1 MIWMVLLM
9 TVMKF
14 QEFQFDL
21 KLQADLIWTSSDLRQ
36 LSIWFVKVSTTA
48 EWWWW
53 WKQLSIINDYDDDDS
68 YHQKHSQ
75 KNMKTLQ
82 EVRKLPVTSYQESQV

>member
-36 LSIWFVKVSTTA
+36 LSIWFVKSPLL
-48 EWWWW
+48 
-53 WKQLSIINDYDDDDS
+53 QNDDDGENNYQS
-68 YHQKHSQ
+68 SMIMTMMTHIKKTLS
-75 KNMKTLQ
+75 KNMKTSQKL
-82 EVRKLPVTSYQESQV
+82 RKLPVTSYRESQI